1 MDFPCFGAKKKDGLG
16 EVAGGG
22 RDLIKARHGNKM
34 LKSSLAPRVRE
45 PLNTSWLRLNVDFPL
60 LGGRLY
66 RGRKVSG
73 AKSWNILL
81 RTFVFYRFCEFL

>member
-34 LKSSLAPRVRE
+34 LKSFLAPCVRE
-45 PLNTSWLRLNVDFPL
+45 PLNTFVAEVECRFPPSGRQIVQREKSQWGQVLKYLAENFCLSQL
-60 LGGRLY
+60 L
-66 RGRKVSG
+66 
-73 AKSWNILL
+73 
-81 RTFVFYRFCEFL
+81 